1 MVSMFQI
8 IVHVKI
14 INIYIQLFII
24 CALKHL
30 QVFDR
35 ENYFLCLFSYITL
48 DNASWK
54 IGFS

>member
-48 DNASWK
+48 DNAS
-54 IGFS
+54 